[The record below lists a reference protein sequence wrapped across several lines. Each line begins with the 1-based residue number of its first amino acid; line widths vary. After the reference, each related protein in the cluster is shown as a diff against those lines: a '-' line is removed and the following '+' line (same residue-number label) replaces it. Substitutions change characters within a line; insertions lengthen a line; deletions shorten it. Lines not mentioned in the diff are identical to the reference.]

1 MDTGLGEGMRHMEKR
16 FRATYNKQ
24 TGTWRLLDSWHD
36 AMQKITDWN
45 AEIPDDNPAIVLIT
59 DEGFTTLAMEAARLG
74 ILGKAVMPKDVDP
87 EIVAGIEAIKTE
99 YHALQQKYEDL
110 VKENK
115 IVVAEAHGA
124 GSMLIDMQR
133 ENAALKGEVAKAKQ
147 TPPMTERFALK
158 MKVVQG
164 LMQLAGMEDIRNIDG

>member
-45 AEIPDDNPAIVLIT
+45 AEIPDDCPAIVLIT

-74 ILGKAVMPKDVDP
+74 ILGKAVMPKEVDP
-87 EIVAGIEAIKTE
+87 EIISGVEGIKAE
-99 YHALQQKYEDL
+99 YHELQQKYEDL
-110 VKENK
+110 QKEK
-115 IVVAEAHGA
+115 VLLVAEMQGV
-124 GSMLIDMQR
+124 GNQLLDLQR
-133 ENAALKGEVAKAKQ
+133 ENVGLIAEVTRAKQ
-147 TPPMTERFALK
+147 VPPMSDQYTLK
-158 MKVVQG
+158 SQIVQG
-164 LMQLAGMEDIRNIDG
+164 LVKLAGMESIKNIDG